1 MDDGVTG
8 GFEAEVEKMRG
19 VKLGKGE
26 YSGTIPK
33 ILNRGNLAVKAI
45 LCSGDTDEE
54 DKNLIGNKVLG
65 YGWDATSDEMSVNI
79 HIYLQNK
86 KKNEKGRSIPPLSV
100 DDLKSIDSSKLTR
113 RICLGIVNGLYD
125 PLGLACPF
133 VLTPFLTC
141 RRCMG

>member
-1 MDDGVTG
+1 
-8 GFEAEVEKMRG
+8 MRG

-65 YGWDATSDEMSVNI
+65 YGCDATSDEMSVHI

-86 KKNEKGRSIPPLSV
+86 KKNEKGRSIPP
-100 DDLKSIDSSKLTR
+100 
-113 RICLGIVNGLYD
+113 
-125 PLGLACPF
+125 
-133 VLTPFLTC
+133 FLLMT
-141 RRCMG
+141 